1 MRADNNGE
9 GGVLALATLAHRS
22 TGIGRRIKTMIGIGA
37 IIGLALF
44 FGDGMLTPAITVL
57 SAVEGISAQ
66 GHAVQHLVVPL
77 TLVILI
83 GLFVMQ
89 SRGTAHIGRLF
100 GPVMVLWFAVLATFG
115 FISIVKAPQIL
126 AAANPVYAIN
136 LVMSEP
142 WTAFVSLG
150 SVVLAVTG
158 CEALYADMGH
168 FGRNPISYAWF
179 FIVLPALLLTYFGQG

>member
-100 GPVMVLWFAVLATFG
+100 GPVMVLWFAVLA
-115 FISIVKAPQIL
+115 
-126 AAANPVYAIN
+126 
-136 LVMSEP
+136 
-142 WTAFVSLG
+142 
-150 SVVLAVTG
+150 VTG

-168 FGRNPISYAWF
+168 FGRNPIRYAWF
-179 FIVLPALLLTYFGQG
+179 FIVLPALLLTYFGQGAALLIAPE